1 MVSKRVI
8 VTIWILIL
16 AAVMVG
22 FAWTQW
28 PSGESDAA
36 TDERYDQ
43 SIYKNLDPSFSREH
57 MRSRLISAASK
68 NPGFGGVFL
77 SKRQTVLNIY
87 IAEDENDPGQWEK
100 DRQALEELLDPQSG
114 LNLNVIKGDYTI
126 TQLADWIELAESK
139 GLWDQEG
146 VIMLDLQEAA
156 NEIYIG
162 VVNWENVEP
171 VYTFLIETGIPREA
185 VTVEVIEHPRSM
197 EKIVHDP

>member
-185 VTVEVIEHPRSM
+185 LTVEVIEQPRSM